1 MRRSPLVLAC
11 LVFGVVC
18 FFSQSWAQCPEDPND
33 NGVCDTLYIE
43 IWPGDD
49 WVEGFPH
56 IVRFPIRVTNDIP
69 DPDIDSIAGM
79 VVPLSFA
86 STNPLANAQ
95 IEAARNTADLH
106 PFPDLDNSIF
116 RHMPSMVDPQE
127 RNWMMDLSE
136 QMVGR
141 EWDTRI
147 LDIGTGDHF
156 WMSLVASGSQDE
168 RFKGGSRVL
177 LATATFTIE
186 DTTTICI
193 DSCHWP
199 PVGRLAF
206 SRSDAIT
213 YIPRH
218 FLPLCQKILI
228 LCNMPP
234 QFYYG
239 PWDRWHHS
247 VGHYFTENFL
257 VGHECGI
264 MTAVSA
270 NFVGGGVEN
279 VTVFLYGGLPAYWV
293 EGHVEYDVV
302 DTCQSGGTV
311 TILGH
316 SNNGTAYHDFT
327 IHLPNDPPYLTLPD
341 TWRALSDHT
350 MGLQVSASD
359 PDDHPVTIELEGF
372 WYEPDSLQPPVNPP
386 SFDGGNPGFF
396 SWAPTGSETGTWICS
411 FRATDACGDEVTHQI
426 SIEVGM
432 LYCGDCN
439 GDGEINLADVVYLV
453 ADLFKGGPPPDPIC
467 RGDGNCSGVRDV
479 GDIVVLI
486 NYLFKYGLAPCFDC
500 CVGG

>member
-1 MRRSPLVLAC
+1 MKRNLLVLTC
-11 LVFGVVC
+11 LVLGALFLVG
-18 FFSQSWAQCPEDPND
+18 QSWAACPEDPND
-33 NGVCDTLYIE
+33 NGICDTLYVE

-49 WVEGFPH
+49 WPSGFPH
-56 IVRFPIRVTNDIP
+56 FVRFPIRVTNDIP

-218 FLPLCQKILI
+218 FLPVCETLDWGCV
-228 LCNMPP
+228 MPP
-234 QFYYG
+234 YFVDGVDNQQHTTNGQYTTDDFTVWDDGCIIEAIWADFYG
-239 PWDRWHHS
+239 
-247 VGHYFTENFL
+247 E
-257 VGHECGI
+257 
-264 MTAVSA
+264 
-270 NFVGGGVEN
+270 GVEN
-279 VTVFLYGGLPAYWV
+279 VTVVVNWWEPHYV
-293 EGHVEYDVV
+293 EGHVQYDVT
-302 DTCQSGGTV
+302 DSCASGGYV
-311 TILGH
+311 VI
-316 SNNGTAYHDFT
+316 TARNEDSEGSDYFT
-327 IHLPNDPPYLTLPD
+327 INLPNDPPHLTLSD
-341 TWRALSDHT
+341 TWRALAGYT
-350 MGLQVSASD
+350 MVLEVTGVD
-359 PDDHPVTIELEGF
+359 PDGDIMGDIELEAV
-372 WYEPDSLQPPVNPP
+372 WYLPDSLQAPTNPP
-386 SFDGGNPGFF
+386 SY
-396 SWAPTGSETGTWICS
+396 E
-411 FRATDACGDEVTHQI
+411 
-426 SIEVGM
+426 
-432 LYCGDCN
+432 
-439 GDGEINLADVVYLV
+439 
-453 ADLFKGGPPPDPIC
+453 
-467 RGDGNCSGVRDV
+467 
-479 GDIVVLI
+479 
-486 NYLFKYGLAPCFDC
+486 
-500 CVGG
+500 